1 MTDLFCF
8 LTSKQTNLRDSVT
21 THLHALLN
29 TRRGSLHHMPEY
41 GMPEYDAKQDFS
53 LAKANFM
60 TALKDVLE
68 RYEPRISSL
77 CVKEVG
83 SERMDCVLQVQLI
96 ATLAEKPF
104 SLAALLLSGG
114 DILVV
119 GSDEG

>member
-1 MTDLFCF
+1 
-8 LTSKQTNLRDSVT
+8 
-21 THLHALLN
+21 
-29 TRRGSLHHMPEY
+29 MPEY

-114 DILVV
+114 GILVE